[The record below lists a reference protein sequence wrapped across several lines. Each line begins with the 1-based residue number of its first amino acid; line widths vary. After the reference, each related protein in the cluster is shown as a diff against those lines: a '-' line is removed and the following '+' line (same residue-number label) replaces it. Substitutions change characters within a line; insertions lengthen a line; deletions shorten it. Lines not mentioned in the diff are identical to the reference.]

1 MNFSFSLDNYY
12 LMGAIALAL
21 LLVAV
26 GAFMYMSSSDNSTAD
41 DESVHSVEDRGD
53 EPPAA
58 EDHQHKE

>member
-26 GAFMYMSSSDNSTAD
+26 GAFMYMSSSDDSTAD
-41 DESVHSVEDRGD
+41 DESVTAEDRGD